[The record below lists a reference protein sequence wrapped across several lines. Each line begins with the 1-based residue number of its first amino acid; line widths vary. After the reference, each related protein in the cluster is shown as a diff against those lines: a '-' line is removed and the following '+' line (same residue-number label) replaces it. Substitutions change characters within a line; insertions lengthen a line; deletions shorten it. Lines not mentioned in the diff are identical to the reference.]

1 MVSYTIS
8 EFKEFKKKN
17 EIELDELEDYLKDI
31 IDSIEEEL
39 STNQTNFKN
48 NFNNDNNW
56 RTRKNPKFMEK
67 YSKEDKVILEING
80 NLNKITKKNYDQIY
94 NQVLLKLKE
103 KKEEDIS
110 FLLESIYNNILT
122 NAFHQSIFAEF
133 YLKFLIKLKSN
144 YSILNN
150 YFKNSID
157 IFLETLN
164 ELDYENIQLSKF
176 KNNTNVYKNYGI
188 LLGYYFRENLLNYKS
203 LIIPLI
209 NHIKNIQALLEW
221 TPIDI
226 WKLELNINIF
236 AGFMET
242 SSDLLWNQMDRD
254 SQQDF
259 RCQIKN
265 IMHNKVIPIKLKFAI
280 QEIDDRIDTNIQTK
294 IKKNINLKKNKYI
307 NPNPNPNPKHKN
319 NYSKNGKFY

>member
-17 EIELDELEDYLKDI
+17 EIELNELEDYLKDI

-48 NFNNDNNW
+48 NFNNENDW

-94 NQVLLKLKE
+94 NQVILKLKE
-103 KKEEDIS
+103 QKKEDIS
-110 FLLESIYNNILT
+110 CLLESIYNNILT
-122 NAFHQSIFAEF
+122 KAFHQSIFAEF

-144 YSILNN
+144 YSVLDN

-188 LLGYYFRENLLNYKS
+188 LLGYYFRENLLNYNS

-209 NHIKNIQALLEW
+209 NHIKNIQSLLEW

-226 WKLELNINIF
+226 LKLELKINIF

-242 SSDLLWNQMDRD
+242 SSDLLWNKMDRD

-265 IMHNKVIPIKLKFAI
+265 IMQNKVIPIKLKFAI
-280 QEIDDRIDTNIQTK
+280 QEIDDQIDTNIQTK

-307 NPNPNPNPKHKN
+307 NPKHKH